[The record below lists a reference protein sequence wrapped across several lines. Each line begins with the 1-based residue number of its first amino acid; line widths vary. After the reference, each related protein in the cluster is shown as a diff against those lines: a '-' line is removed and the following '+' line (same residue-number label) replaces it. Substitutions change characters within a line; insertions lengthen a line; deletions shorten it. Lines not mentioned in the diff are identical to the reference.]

1 MVVCRDWLEK
11 FFCIKGFI
19 LMLNMIV
26 VDIGLNGFLIEM
38 LEINV
43 LFMFNLFVIVFWKFI
58 LVIIGY

>member
-1 MVVCRDWLEK
+1 MVVCRDWVEK
-11 FFCIKGFI
+11 FFCIREFI
-19 LMLNMIV
+19 LMLNMI

>member
-1 MVVCRDWLEK
+1 MVVCRDWVEK
-11 FFCIKGFI
+11 FFCIREFI
-19 LMLNMIV
+19 LMLNKI